1 MAVEINPSVARMGL
15 LSFHNLVRPPEGRR
29 WHRSGGDRQVRLMT
43 NEQPVRSAA
52 PSVDTLAAGLDVTRA
67 LSLLQS
73 MVRFDSRTETPGE
86 VQLAKW
92 LVSYMSELGLQA
104 WLDEVSPGRYN
115 AIGVFKGAGS
125 NVPGTSSLLFN
136 GHIDTNPAT
145 EGWTVDPWGA
155 LTTDEVIYGLGVSNM
170 KAGCASYLS
179 AVEALIRGGFR
190 PAADVIVTFVVGEL
204 QGGIGTVKMIEHG
217 IRADYF
223 VNCEPTDVQALTLHA
238 GAFNFT
244 VELTGV
250 TRHLSKREEAVDAI
264 IAACALVPRLNAM
277 TFSGPADERHREINR
292 CNVGVIHGALGRSLE
307 EWRPPQIADFVRIVG
322 TGRYAPSQSVESVI
336 GDLRRELDRL
346 ESKFP
351 GLRAD
356 VFPQEKVTDRPDMPP
371 FEVSADSPI
380 VRAVN
385 SAYQTVRGA
394 AQPTGAIKP
403 CCFFGSDA
411 AHLSRA
417 AMEGVV
423 CGPGGKYNTMPDERV
438 ELVDYYDMIRM
449 HMLTV
454 EKVAGRGN

>member
-1 MAVEINPSVARMGL
+1 
-15 LSFHNLVRPPEGRR
+15 
-29 WHRSGGDRQVRLMT
+29 MT

-52 PSVDTLAAGLDVTRA
+52 SPRVAALAAGLDVTTP
-67 LSLLQS
+67 LSLLQN
-73 MVRFDSRTETPGE
+73 MLRFDSRTETPGE
-86 VQLAKW
+86 VQLANW
-92 LVSYMSELGLQA
+92 LVSYMSELGLEA

-115 AIGVFKGAGS
+115 AIGVLRGVGSGASGA
-125 NVPGTSSLLFN
+125 SSLLFN

-179 AVEALIRGGFR
+179 AVEALIRVGFR
-190 PAADVIVTFVVGEL
+190 PSADVILTFVVGEL
-204 QGGIGTVKMIEHG
+204 QGGLGTVKMIEHD
-217 IRADYF
+217 IRGDYF

-238 GAFNFT
+238 GAFNFV

-250 TRHLSKREEAVDAI
+250 TRHLSKREESVDAI
-264 IAACALVPRLNAM
+264 AAACALVPRLNAM
-277 TFSGPADERHREINR
+277 TFSGATPDQHKEVNR

-307 EWRPPQIADFVRIVG
+307 EWRPPQIADFVRILG

-336 GDLRRELDRL
+336 ADLRWELDRL
-346 ESKFP
+346 ESEWP
-351 GLRAD
+351 GLRAN
-356 VFPQEKVTDRPDMPP
+356 VFPEATVTERPDMPP
-371 FEVSADSPI
+371 FEVSADSRI

-385 SAYQTVRGA
+385 SAYQVTRGT

-411 AHLSRA
+411 AHLRKA
-417 AMEGVV
+417 GMEGVV

-438 ELVDYYDMIRM
+438 ELVDYYDMIRV
-449 HMLTV
+449 HMLTIEEV
-454 EKVAGRGN
+454 CGRGN